1 MCNTKICT
9 DRGESF
15 RGDCS
20 APLVKYVDCFGMN
33 LDARDV
39 LLIASNVN
47 TMDVSN
53 VKKQSHLMK
62 EKTLEIVLTAQRVRK
77 RFVLD
82 TDF

>member
-1 MCNTKICT
+1 
-9 DRGESF
+9 
-15 RGDCS
+15 
-20 APLVKYVDCFGMN
+20 MN

-77 RFVLD
+77 LFNLD
-82 TDF
+82 TNF